1 MIKHLIFIFRII
13 IFFVLINSKEVE
25 IRKDENL
32 YNIFSDKSL
41 PCIIHSNLNFNS
53 EVNQDYN
60 KYCSMTSEEFNDF
73 YKNNKK
79 CSNCDIPVT
88 SERAKEYVDALFKDI
103 LNNHNNTDNSS
114 SIELGKA
121 FNVGENI
128 TALTNNYILKYPKY
142 IFLLI
147 FWIFIF
153 LLFFFFLICYCFK
166 LFCFIPRN
174 IKTKQIWILVIIII
188 FSTAIFI
195 LSLIA
200 YFQNNDAFQGFYNV
214 VCGTSKIKEHLLEGD
229 DYQKGASWIGVN
241 KIKKIISDSKDRIM
255 SFVNDYQYLGNIEDI
270 INNLKNIE
278 LNKEMVCNPNNGQY
292 TIKSLVENIFLNE
305 THDQFE
311 SYLNLQKR
319 IEDNSKNIKEGRNEY
334 ELNKKV
340 EEASE
345 FFNEAIKYYDSINI
359 TLNKEFFSKIVDILK
374 DFTIVRIVLFWLTL
388 ALSLFGVITMI
399 LYIYKEIKIN
409 IKFAWILFY
418 IFMLLSLVISF
429 LFGFTGSYTKDLIYG
444 TTSYIDKNVTTN
456 EKNTFIY
463 HNVSNI
469 LIDKCLK
476 GNGELS
482 LDKYE
487 IFKIIN
493 DYYNLSK
500 MLNDSLK
507 LLDEIYNNIAETI
520 NLESFN
526 DYMNKY
532 YYIIRTQTPEL
543 NAFFQR
549 LRTFTDVSFSHNWN
563 KGYHNFSDAFTVSKD
578 RCPEGHTYLNL
589 SESLNKKDGGK
600 YCFIIDE
607 WTKEDA
613 EKRYKTEGNENVYFY
628 IENMFDG
635 YNSFLDSYENI
646 INKTLEQNK
655 NIFTAF
661 NESHNNY
668 KNALKDKII
677 RELNF
682 PEIFGEKIKNNESV
696 FQLTNCEFIQRD
708 VYKVFQE
715 GYFSFAMKLTT
726 VSILH
731 LFIGIFEML
740 LFIIYYILFANMA
753 RDEKEVQLLTK
764 MNNEICGPLV

>member
-1 MIKHLIFIFRII
+1 MFL
-13 IFFVLINSKEVE
+13 VLINSKDVE
-25 IRKDENL
+25 IRKNENL

-60 KYCSMTSEEFNDF
+60 KYCSLTSEEFNDF

-79 CSNCDIPVT
+79 CSNCDIPAT

-147 FWIFIF
+147 FWILIF
-153 LLFFFFLICYCFK
+153 LLFFFFLICYIFK
-166 LFCFIPRN
+166 LFCFVPRN

-188 FSTAIFI
+188 FCTAIFI
-195 LSLIA
+195 LSLVA
-200 YFQNNDAFQGFYNV
+200 YIQNNDAFQGFYNV
-214 VCGTSKIKEHLLEGD
+214 VCGISKIKEHLLEGD
-229 DYQKGASWIGVN
+229 GYQKGASWIGVK
-241 KIKKIISDSKDRIM
+241 KIQKIISNSRDKII
-255 SFVNDYQYLGNIEDI
+255 FIKEKVNYNFPSVEYLTNLNTNEYRV
-270 INNLKNIE
+270 NNPIPQRN
-278 LNKEMVCNPNNGQY
+278 
-292 TIKSLVENIFLNE
+292 TIKSLVDYTYFYEMI
-305 THDQFE
+305 DQFK
-311 SYLNLQKR
+311 SYLSLQNKLR
-319 IEDNSKNIKEGRNEY
+319 NYLDNIKQEEDYN

-340 EEASE
+340 ENASE
-345 FFNEAIKYYDSINI
+345 FFNETIKYYDSINI
-359 TLNKEFFSKIVDILK
+359 TLNKGLFSRMEDILK
-374 DFTIVRIVLFWLTL
+374 EFTIVRIVLFWLTL
-388 ALSLFGVITMI
+388 VLSLFGVITMI

-456 EKNTFIY
+456 ENNTFIY

-476 GNGELS
+476 GNGEIS

-487 IFKIIN
+487 IFKKIK
-493 DYYNLSK
+493 DYYNLRK
-500 MLNDSLK
+500 VINDSLK
-507 LLDEIYNNIAETI
+507 LFDDIYNNVDEII
-520 NLESFN
+520 NNKSIN
-526 DYMNKY
+526 YYMNDL
-532 YYIIRTQTPEL
+532 YYIIRNQTREL
-543 NAFFQR
+543 DGFFWL
-549 LRTFTDVSFSHNWN
+549 LRTLTDASVAYSQI
-563 KGYHNFSDAFTVSKD
+563 KGYYDAFTSSKD
-578 RCPEGHTYLNL
+578 KCPEGYTYLNV

-607 WTKEDA
+607 WTKEEA
-613 EKRYKTEGNENVYFY
+613 RSRYEFEGSRDIPSK
-628 IENMFDG
+628 IEDMFNS
-635 YNSFLDSYENI
+635 YNSFLESYKNI
-646 INKTLEQNK
+646 INRNLLDNENNFKNFNKTHSENMLEIKDNLLEDLDFSQ
-655 NIFTAF
+655 IF
-661 NESHNNY
+661 E
-668 KNALKDKII
+668 
-677 RELNF
+677 
-682 PEIFGEKIKNNESV
+682 GKIKDNESV

-726 VSILH
+726 VSIIH
-731 LFIGIFEML
+731 LFIGILEML
-740 LFIIYYILFANMA
+740 LFIIYYILFANIT
-753 RDEKEVQLLTK
+753 RDEKEVKLLTK

>member
-1 MIKHLIFIFRII
+1 MFL
-13 IFFVLINSKEVE
+13 VLINSKDVE
-25 IRKDENL
+25 IRKNENL

-60 KYCSMTSEEFNDF
+60 KYCSLTSEEFNDF

-79 CSNCDIPVT
+79 CSNCDIPAT

-121 FNVGENI
+121 LNVGENI

-153 LLFFFFLICYCFK
+153 LLFFFFLICYFFK

-188 FSTAIFI
+188 FCTAIFI

-200 YFQNNDAFQGFYNV
+200 YIQNNDAFQGFYNV
-214 VCGTSKIKEHLLEGD
+214 VCGTSKIKEHLLKGD
-229 DYQKGASWIGVN
+229 GYQKGASWIGVN
-241 KIKKIISDSKDRIM
+241 KIQKIISDSKDRIM
-255 SFVNDYQYLGNIEDI
+255 SFLSNNQYLDNIESF
-270 INNLKNIE
+270 INNL
-278 LNKEMVCNPNNGQY
+278 NNNENNEKKVYHPITRQN
-292 TIKSLVENIFLNE
+292 TIKSLVTNIFINE
-305 THDQFE
+305 THDKFK

-319 IEDNSKNIKEGRNEY
+319 IEDNFNNIKQGRYEH
-334 ELNKKV
+334 ELNMKV
-340 EEASE
+340 QDASE
-345 FFNEAIKYYDSINI
+345 FFNETIKYYDSINI

-388 ALSLFGVITMI
+388 ALSLFGVITMV

-456 EKNTFIY
+456 ESNAFFF

-493 DYYNLSK
+493 DYNNFGK
-500 MLNDSLK
+500 IINDSLK
-507 LLDEIYNNIAETI
+507 LFDEIYNDIVEII
-520 NLESFN
+520 NHESYN
-526 DYMNKY
+526 DYINKY

-543 NAFFQR
+543 DDFFQR
-549 LRTFTDVSFSHNWN
+549 LRQLTDASVANDWIRPYLNHSDFFTIS
-563 KGYHNFSDAFTVSKD
+563 TD
-578 RCPEGHTYLNL
+578 RCPEGYTYFNF
-589 SESLNKKDGGK
+589 SESLNKTDGGK

-607 WTKEDA
+607 WTSEDA
-613 EKRYKTEGNENVYFY
+613 VKRYKNEKIGWIQSE
-628 IENMFDG
+628 IENLFNG
-635 YNSFLDSYENI
+635 YNTFLYSYEII
-646 INKTLEQNK
+646 INDTLNQNK
-655 NIFTAF
+655 IFFKNFNDTHNIYI
-661 NESHNNY
+661 NI
-668 KNALKDKII
+668 LKDRII
-677 RELNF
+677 KELNF
-682 PEIFGEKIKNNESV
+682 SPIFEGKIKDNESV

-726 VSILH
+726 VSIIH
-731 LFIGIFEML
+731 LFIGILEML
-740 LFIIYYILFANMA
+740 LFIIYYILFANIT
-753 RDEKEVQLLTK
+753 RDEKEVKLLTK